1 MRIGSQI
8 PPETL
13 VTPSRVRHG
22 GPRAVTARAGDPG
35 DRRVAPWIAALVVA
49 AFFAALFPVP
59 KALLWDEAVYLS
71 TAENLGKAAPYYS
84 EISYRPPL
92 LPVLLRLGGS
102 VLRIDVFGHILEAAF
117 FAAGVFVLYLLGRRL
132 FNRTA
137 GFIAAALMAACPFV
151 LHFSHKVMT
160 DVPSSVVAAASM
172 LCFFELA
179 REEDDE
185 PHRNVA
191 IAAGIL
197 FTAAVLMRFVLGA
210 LFVVPVYLVLVD
222 RVAFRPVLIATGSA
236 LAAMAPY
243 LLWAQLRQ
251 GGAWKPFVEAMFI
264 VGGSEQVTD
273 KLYYFTALWMIAGP
287 VVIAGIVFYLAP
299 HLGRR
304 KGDTVGR
311 DVPLLIWFGILFVY
325 LTFASHKETRYILP
339 AVPVLFLYAGA
350 GYARCTRKQ
359 VAIAAA
365 VVALVGMGYQ
375 VTHLPYFRGMQEMGE
390 TQLLTY
396 AANTRQAA
404 DFLRPQ
410 LEPGDIVYT
419 SSLYPIV
426 AWYSKA
432 TTIALWPWS
441 DEFYSEFPK
450 NMKRDGYLIFYKGFG
465 KEPNQEWLDH
475 RLEFRKVTE
484 FPDIIIYAYSI
495 PVPLEAEPKPAKRA
509 DGVGAEPPAGSRGA
523 ELHP

>member
-1 MRIGSQI
+1 MGIGFHI
-8 PPETL
+8 PPEDVT
-13 VTPSRVRHG
+13 TPSRVRRG
-22 GPRAVTARAGDPG
+22 GAQALKALAGEPEE
-35 DRRVAPWIAALVVA
+35 RRFAPWIAGLVVL

-102 VLRIDVFGHILEAAF
+102 VLRIEIFGHILEAMF
-117 FAAGVFVLYLLGRRL
+117 FAAGVFLLYLLGRRL

-137 GFIAAALMAACPFV
+137 GLIAAALMATCPFV

-160 DVPSSVVAAASM
+160 DVPSSVLAAASM

-179 REEDDE
+179 REEDNE
-185 PHRNVA
+185 PHRNLA

-197 FTAAVLMRFVLGA
+197 LAAAVLMRFVLGA

-236 LAAMAPY
+236 LAAMVPY
-243 LLWAQLRQ
+243 LLWAQIRQ

-264 VGGSEQVTD
+264 VGGSEQVAD
-273 KLYYFTALWMIAGP
+273 KLYYVRALWMIAGP
-287 VVIAGIVFYLAP
+287 VVVTGIIFYLAP
-299 HLGRR
+299 RLARR

-339 AVPVLFLYAGA
+339 AIPVMFLYAAA
-350 GYARCTRKQ
+350 GFARCTRKQ

-365 VVALVGMGYQ
+365 VVAAVGMGYQ
-375 VTHLPYFRGMQEMGE
+375 GTHLPYFSGMQELGE
-390 TQLLTY
+390 TQLLAY
-396 AANTRQAA
+396 ATNTRQAV

-410 LEPGDIVYT
+410 LQAGDIVYT

-432 TTIALWPWS
+432 KTVSLWPWT
-441 DEFYSEFPK
+441 DQFYAEYPK
-450 NMKRDGYLIFYKGFG
+450 NMKHDGYLVFYKGFG

-475 RLEFRKVTE
+475 RLEFRKVKE
-484 FPDIIIYAYSI
+484 FPDIILYAYSI
-495 PVPLEAEPKPAKRA
+495 PVPLKSEPKPAERA
-509 DGVGAEPPAGSRGA
+509 DGVGTERPAGTRDR
-523 ELHP
+523 

>member
-1 MRIGSQI
+1 MRIGSHI
-8 PPETL
+8 PPEDL
-13 VTPSRVRHG
+13 AIPSRPTL
-22 GPRAVTARAGDPG
+22 PRAVAARADSE
-35 DRRVAPWIAALVVA
+35 DRKLAPWIAGLVVV

-137 GFIAAALMAACPFV
+137 GLIAAALMAACPFV

-160 DVPSSVVAAASM
+160 DVPSTVLAAASM

-185 PHRNVA
+185 PHRNIA
-191 IAAGIL
+191 IAAGVL
-197 FTAAVLMRFVLGA
+197 LATAILMRFEVGVLV
-210 LFVVPVYLVLVD
+210 VVPLYMGLMNRVGFRPILVAVGSAAAALLPYLV
-222 RVAFRPVLIATGSA
+222 
-236 LAAMAPY
+236 
-243 LLWAQLRQ
+243 WAQVRL
-251 GGAWKPFVEAMFI
+251 GGFWKPFAAEWAGGGDAGYFI
-264 VGGSEQVTD
+264 RAV
-273 KLYYFTALWMIAGP
+273 WMIAGP
-287 VVIAGIVFYLAP
+287 LVLAGIALYFLP
-299 HLGRR
+299 LGRR
-304 KGDTVGR
+304 TGDRLGR
-311 DVPLLIWFGILFVY
+311 DIPLAMWFALLFVC
-325 LTFASHKETRYILP
+325 LSMSQPKEPRFLLP
-339 AVPVLFLYAGA
+339 AFTVLFLYAGA
-350 GYARCTRKQ
+350 GYARCNRKQ
-359 VAIAAA
+359 LAGFAAA
-365 VVALVGMGYQ
+365 VALIAGAYEAEHLGYFSGS
-375 VTHLPYFRGMQEMGE
+375 LDMGE
-390 TQLLTY
+390 KQLQSY
-396 AANTRQAA
+396 AERTREAA
-404 DFLRPQ
+404 DYLRPQ
-410 LEPGDIVYT
+410 LHATDVVYT
-419 SSLYPIV
+419 SSLHPLV
-426 AWYSKA
+426 AWYTKA
-432 TTIALWPWS
+432 PTIALWPWT
-441 DEFYSEFPK
+441 DKFYSDFPK